1 MNAPLSATHQDACRH
16 YLDEFARIRDTLPGR
31 HLPWLAHLR
40 DQAMQ
45 RFMDMGFPT
54 LRSEDWK
61 YTSVASIEKG
71 QFALAPAAPATTETV
86 DAAVIA
92 ARVLPGAHAAIVV
105 DGRHVPAF
113 APTDALPDGVT
124 LTSLAMLLERDPSG
138 LAAQIGHASDYPS
151 AFAALNAACMTDG
164 VCVYLARGTHLEA
177 PIHLLFVAATDKVA
191 VHTRNLIVA
200 EPDSS
205 ATIVEHHVGTGT
217 ASCFTNTVTDIV
229 IGKRARIVHHK
240 LQEENPTSCH
250 IAAIN
255 AQLAAE
261 SRFASTSFALGAAL
275 ARADIRVALDGAG
288 AECVLD
294 GLYLADGRRHLDHHT
309 RIDHNQPRCTSREL
323 YKGVLD
329 GAGRGVFNG
338 RVIVQPGAQ
347 KSDAAQTNRNLLL
360 SELAEIDTKP
370 QLEIWADEVKCSHA
384 ATVGQLDA
392 EQVFYLRSRGL
403 DDASARALLT
413 YAFAAEMVQRVELPA
428 LRERLDGLLRVRLPQ
443 SLEPLL

>member
-1 MNAPLSATHQDACRH
+1 MNAPLSATRRDACHH
-16 YLDEFARIRDTLPGR
+16 YLDEFRRIRDTLPGR
-31 HLPWLAHLR
+31 QRPWLAHLR

-45 RFMDMGFPT
+45 RFMEMGFPT

-61 YTSVASIEKG
+61 YTSVAPIENG
-71 QFALAPAAPATTETV
+71 LFTLAACTTAMIDRSAIGALA
-86 DAAVIA
+86 
-92 ARVLPGAHAAIVV
+92 LPGAHLVVFV
-105 DGRHVPAF
+105 DGRHVPDLSR
-113 APTDALPDGVT
+113 TDALPDGAT
-124 LTSLAMLLERDPSG
+124 LTSLAVLLERNPRG
-138 LAAQIGHASDYPS
+138 LAAQLGHVDDYPS

-164 VCVYLARGTHLEA
+164 VCVHLARGTRLDA
-177 PIHLLFVAATDKVA
+177 PIHLLFVTTSDKLA

-200 EPDSS
+200 EPDSC

-217 ASCFTNTVTDIV
+217 TSCFTNTVTDIALAE
-229 IGKRARIVHHK
+229 RARIVHHK
-240 LQEENPTSCH
+240 LQQENARSCH
-250 IAAIN
+250 VASIN

-288 AECVLD
+288 AECTLD
-294 GLYLADGRRHLDHHT
+294 GLYLPDGRRHIDHHT

-338 RVIVQPGAQ
+338 RLVVHPGAQ

-370 QLEIWADEVKCSHA
+370 QLEIWADDVKCSHA

-403 DDASARALLT
+403 DDATARALLT
-413 YAFAAEMVQRVELPA
+413 YAFAAEMIQRVELPS
-428 LRERLDGLLRVRLPQ
+428 LRQHLDGLIRTRLPQ
-443 SLEPLL
+443 SLEALP

>member
-1 MNAPLSATHQDACRH
+1 MNAALPTTRQDACRH
-16 YLDEFARIRDTLPGR
+16 YLDEFRRIRNTLPGR
-31 HLPWLAHLR
+31 NLPWLENLR

-45 RFMDMGFPT
+45 RFMEVGFPT

-71 QFALAPAAPATTETV
+71 QFALAPATAAAV
-86 DAAVIA
+86 DAAEIEA
-92 ARVLPGAHAAIVV
+92 QALPGAHVAVFV
-105 DGRHVPAF
+105 DGRHAPALSR
-113 APTDALPDGVT
+113 TDTLPHGV
-124 LTSLAMLLERDPSG
+124 LLASLAFLLERQPRG
-138 LAAQIGHASDYPS
+138 LASQLGQADDYPS

-164 VCVYLARGTHLEA
+164 VCVHLAQGTRLDE
-177 PIHLLFVAATDKVA
+177 PIHLLFFASTDKLA

-200 EPDSS
+200 EPDTH
-205 ATIVEHHVGTGT
+205 ATIIEHHVGAGM
-217 ASCFTNTVTDIV
+217 ASCFTNTITDIV
-229 IGKRARIVHHK
+229 LGERARIEHHK
-240 LQEENPTSCH
+240 LQQEIPRSYH

-275 ARADIRVALDGAG
+275 ARTDIHVAINGAG
-288 AECVLD
+288 AECALD
-294 GLYLADGRRHLDHHT
+294 GLYLVDGRRHIDHHT

-347 KSDAAQTNRNLLL
+347 KTDAAQTNRNLIL

-370 QLEIWADEVKCSHA
+370 QLEIWADDVKCSHA
-384 ATVGQLDA
+384 ATVGQIDA

-403 DDASARALLT
+403 DDAAARVLLT
-413 YAFAAEMVQRVELPA
+413 YAFAAEMVQRVEAPA
-428 LRERLDGLLRVRLPQ
+428 LRERLDRLLRARLPQ
-443 SLEPLL
+443 SLEALP